1 MTNKSIVVA
10 GHICVDM
17 IPDMSACKGP
27 LDKVIVPGKLVNVGA
42 PLMSTGGV
50 VANTGLAL
58 HKLGLPVKLLGKV
71 GDDSFGQIICQ
82 IVGANSP
89 QLSRDMIISRGES
102 TSYSVVISV
111 PGCDRAFLHYP
122 GTNNT
127 FCADDINYESLEGV
141 SLFHFG
147 YPPLMRKMFLNN
159 GAELAQMFGKVK
171 AMGITTSMDMT
182 LPDPDSESGRVD
194 WASLL
199 AEVLPH
205 VDIFVPSLDEIVYM
219 LAPDRMEEGVSVQL
233 LRDISEA
240 IFELGSAVTMIK
252 LGDRGIY
259 AGATSREERLAD
271 VSLIQ
276 SSDDW
281 CGREIYRPCF
291 MANLVGTTGSG
302 DCTIAGF
309 LGGLTHEMNI
319 EECATMA
326 VAVGAFSVEAADATG
341 GIKPWAKVLERINA
355 GWETHLPAPQLEE
368 LM

>member
-194 WASLL
+194 WACIR
-199 AEVLPH
+199 A
-205 VDIFVPSLDEIVYM
+205 
-219 LAPDRMEEGVSVQL
+219 
-233 LRDISEA
+233 
-240 IFELGSAVTMIK
+240 
-252 LGDRGIY
+252 
-259 AGATSREERLAD
+259 
-271 VSLIQ
+271 
-276 SSDDW
+276 
-281 CGREIYRPCF
+281 
-291 MANLVGTTGSG
+291 
-302 DCTIAGF
+302 
-309 LGGLTHEMNI
+309 
-319 EECATMA
+319 
-326 VAVGAFSVEAADATG
+326 
-341 GIKPWAKVLERINA
+341 
-355 GWETHLPAPQLEE
+355 
-368 LM
+368 